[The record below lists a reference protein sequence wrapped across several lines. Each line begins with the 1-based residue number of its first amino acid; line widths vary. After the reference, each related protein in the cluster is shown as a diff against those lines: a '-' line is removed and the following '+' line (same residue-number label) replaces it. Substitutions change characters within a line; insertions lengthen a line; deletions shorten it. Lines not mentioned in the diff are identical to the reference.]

1 MNNPAD
7 SLNLQELKGMFDS
20 LAYILVFIAL
30 LVVVYIFMRVQQR
43 RRLDRMHRKQRQKRL
58 LR

>member
-1 MNNPAD
+1 MNNPSD

-20 LAYILVFIAL
+20 LSYILVFIGL

-43 RRLDRMHRKQRQKRL
+43 RRLDRMRRRQHQKRL

>member
-1 MNNPAD
+1 MNNPSD
-7 SLNLQELKGMFDS
+7 SLNLQELKGMFNS
-20 LAYILVFIAL
+20 LTYILVFIGL

-43 RRLDRMHRKQRQKRL
+43 RRLDRMRRRQHQKRL

>member
-1 MNNPAD
+1 MNNPSD

-20 LAYILVFIAL
+20 LTYILVFIGL

-43 RRLDRMHRKQRQKRL
+43 RRLDRMRRRQHQKRL